1 MLASNPFPSRS
12 ICYINYPRYL
22 YIAIEDFQATSRNYF
37 SIASDSII
45 APNIIGRI
53 NILNLLEEKSG
64 FKQGASPGDFLYN
77 QKFLREYFG
86 PTDINKLKI
95 SLLDEYGRPFSLNNM
110 DWSFVLSFECFY
122 N

>member
-1 MLASNPFPSRS
+1 MNFPSRS

-53 NILNLLEEKSG
+53 NSK
-64 FKQGASPGDFLYN
+64 
-77 QKFLREYFG
+77 
-86 PTDINKLKI
+86 
-95 SLLDEYGRPFSLNNM
+95 
-110 DWSFVLSFECFY
+110 C
-122 N
+122 